1 MTIFFSLEVKRKLK
15 LTLFFLGFI
24 TFQGCTL
31 EGACEYYYSSTNNY
45 YCDDVSDPNLLGI
58 STASDVC
65 FYGDGNTFHESSSCN
80 SIGYNMPSN
89 VGDYQYN
96 ANKDPSPYGAYAYA
110 SSGAGGGASTTTCDP
125 NTVWTGAPNDIQ
137 VSTQCQ
143 AACVYANAGNQQGKD
158 ATCSIVAQWG
168 ATASCS
174 ICP

>member
-1 MTIFFSLEVKRKLK
+1 MSKIKWDSK
-15 LTLFFLGFI
+15 LTLPLFLLGFLAL
-24 TFQGCTL
+24 QGCTL

-45 YCDDVSDPNLLGI
+45 YCDDVSDPNLLGL

-65 FYGDGNTFHESSSCN
+65 FYGDGNTFHEGSSCN
-80 SIGYNMPSN
+80 SIGYNMSSN

-110 SSGAGGGASTTTCDP
+110 SNGGSLTGGGSATPCNW
-125 NTVWTGAPNDIQ
+125 NTVWTGNPADIQ
-137 VSTQCQ
+137 VSTECQ
-143 AACVYANAGNQQGKD
+143 TACVYADAGNQQGRN
-158 ATCSIVAQWG
+158 AACSIVAQWG

>member
-1 MTIFFSLEVKRKLK
+1 MTVFFSLKEKRKLQ
-15 LTLFFLGFI
+15 LTLLFLGFV
-24 TFQGCTL
+24 TLQGCTL
-31 EGACEYYYSSTNNY
+31 EGGCEYYYSSTNNY
-45 YCDDVSDPNLLGI
+45 YCDDVSDPNLLGL

-80 SIGYNMPSN
+80 SIGYKMSSS

-96 ANKDPSPYGAYAYA
+96 ANKDPSPYGAYSYSSN
-110 SSGAGGGASTTTCDP
+110 SSGGSSSTPCNW
-125 NTVWTGAPNDIQ
+125 NTVWTGNPSDVQ

-143 AACVYANAGNQQGKD
+143 TACVYADGGSEQGR
-158 ATCSIVAQWG
+158 AASCAIVAQFG